1 MMRQKEKDNG
11 FGAYVRT
18 QQTGDK
24 GRCGFVTGTHY
35 EINQYGNNDMTI
47 AQSKALFERL
57 REDELFRNR
66 ILGADNLD
74 ECMKIVELNGYDCS
88 TDEVQMALN
97 KYTSDNTSDSCG
109 NFTLWGNRIP
119 G

>member
-1 MMRQKEKDNG
+1 
-11 FGAYVRT
+11 
-18 QQTGDK
+18 
-24 GRCGFVTGTHY
+24 
-35 EINQYGNNDMTI
+35 MTI

-57 REDELFRNR
+57 QADEIFRNR
-66 ILGADNLD
+66 LLAADGM
-74 ECMKIVELNGYDCS
+74 EKCMELIESCGFDCS

-97 KYTSDNTSDSCG
+97 KCATDITSDTCG

>member
-1 MMRQKEKDNG
+1 MMGQTENG
-11 FGAYVRT
+11 NRSGAYVRT
-18 QQTGDK
+18 HQTGDT
-24 GRCGFVTGTHY
+24 GRCGFVTGTLY

-57 REDELFRNR
+57 QEDELFRSR

-119 G
+119 

>member
-1 MMRQKEKDNG
+1 MGQKKKDNRL
-11 FGAYVRT
+11 GAYFRIH
-18 QQTGDK
+18 QIGDQ

-35 EINQYGNNDMTI
+35 EINQYDINDMTI
-47 AQSKALFERL
+47 AQSKALFERMQ
-57 REDELFRNR
+57 EDDSFRGR

-74 ECMKIVELNGYDCS
+74 DCMKIVELNGYDCS
-88 TDEVQMALN
+88 TDEVKMALN
-97 KYTSDNTSDSCG
+97 KYTSDKTSDSCG